1 MGNSFFVDT
10 VRPYNHAVPPERGKS
25 LRRFLVA
32 DRSME
37 PTLVEGQGLVA
48 TARGR
53 AKAGQ
58 VRCFE
63 HPDRAGFWL
72 VKRVAE
78 VFPDGSMTVTSDN
91 PAGVDSRVFGAVP
104 VAGSYRV
111 LLAIPRR
118 FM

>member
-1 MGNSFFVDT
+1 
-10 VRPYNHAVPPERGKS
+10 
-25 LRRFLVA
+25 
-32 DRSME
+32 ME
-37 PTLVEGQGLVA
+37 PALVEGQGLIA
-48 TARGR
+48 SGFGR

-63 HPDRAGFWL
+63 HPQRPGFWL
-72 VKRVAE
+72 VKRVSE
-78 VFPDGSMTVTSDN
+78 VHGDRMDVVSDN
-91 PAGVDSRVFGAVP
+91 PAGTDFADVA